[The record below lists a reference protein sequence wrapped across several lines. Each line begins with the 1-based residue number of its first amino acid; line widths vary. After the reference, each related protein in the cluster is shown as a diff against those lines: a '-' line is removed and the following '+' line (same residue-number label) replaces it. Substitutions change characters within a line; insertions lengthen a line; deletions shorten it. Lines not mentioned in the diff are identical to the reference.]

1 MNIPTVLVACGAGI
15 ATSTIVCERVENL
28 LKENNVRA
36 QIVQCMISEV
46 STLQDGATL
55 IISTTILPTS
65 YKIPSLIAT
74 SYITGVGME
83 ELDQE
88 ILTYLKNE

>member
-15 ATSTIVCERVENL
+15 ATSTIVCNRVENL

-36 QIVQCMISEV
+36 QVVQCMISEV
-46 STLQDGATL
+46 SSLQDGASF
-55 IISTTILPTS
+55 IISTTILPTK
-65 YKIPSLIAT
+65 YRIPSIVAT

-88 ILTYLKNE
+88 ILTLLRK

>member
-15 ATSTIVCERVENL
+15 ATSTIVCNRVENL

-36 QIVQCMISEV
+36 QVVQCMISEV
-46 STLQDGATL
+46 SSRQDGASL
-55 IISTTILPTS
+55 IISTTILPTK
-65 YKIPSLIAT
+65 YRIPSIVAT
-74 SYITGVGME
+74 SYITGIGME

-88 ILTYLKNE
+88 ILTLLKN